1 MENEYLMRE
10 AFKYELLR
18 DVLFANSKISS
29 WSDDLRFDDEK
40 ICDLLKII
48 EQDRYEGR
56 LEDLKEREDNG
67 DN

>member
-18 DVLFANSKISS
+18 DVLFNNSAISA
-29 WSDDLRFDDEK
+29 WSGDLRFDDEK
-40 ICDLLKII
+40 ICNLLKII
-48 EQDRYEGR
+48 DRERYYGW
-56 LEDLKEREDNG
+56 LEELKEREDNG

>member
-1 MENEYLMRE
+1 MDEYLMRK

-18 DVLFANSKISS
+18 DVLIGNSEIST

-48 EQDRYEGR
+48 EREIYEGR

>member
-1 MENEYLMRE
+1 MKNVYLMRH
-10 AFKYELLR
+10 AFKYELIR
-18 DVLFANSKISS
+18 DVLFNNSKMSE
-29 WSDDLRFDDEK
+29 WTGELRFDDRK

-48 EQDRYEGR
+48 EQDRYEGH

>member
-1 MENEYLMRE
+1 MENEYLMRK

-18 DVLFANSKISS
+18 DALFNNSKISA
-29 WSDDLRFDDEK
+29 WSGDLRFDEEK

-48 EQDRYEGR
+48 ERERYEGTLR
-56 LEDLKEREDNG
+56 IFERENDNE

>member
-1 MENEYLMRE
+1 MVNEYLMRE

-18 DVLFANSKISS
+18 DVLFNNSAIS
-29 WSDDLRFDDEK
+29 WSGDLRFDDEK
-40 ICDLLKII
+40 ICNLLKII
-48 EQDRYEGR
+48 ELERYEGH